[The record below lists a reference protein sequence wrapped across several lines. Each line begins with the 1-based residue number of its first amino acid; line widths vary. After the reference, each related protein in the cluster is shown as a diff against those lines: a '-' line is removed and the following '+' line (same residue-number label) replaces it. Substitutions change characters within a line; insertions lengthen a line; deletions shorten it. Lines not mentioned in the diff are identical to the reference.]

1 MYKMTLPMAQRSAC
15 TSGGHHKN
23 DDAYRRFIFLGAL
36 SPHEELLELT
46 SVPKDQIQAFFNSES
61 YKGSFI
67 IHVAKVDNPLF
78 VSTFRERELGF
89 QLPFVVVFSN
99 VVSAPS
105 FVIVIVTRVR
115 DGYGKTRVLALRNE
129 PIDGYGWSFFDKFNS
144 AKRRQ

>member
-1 MYKMTLPMAQRSAC
+1 MYKMALPMAQRSAC

-61 YKGSFI
+61 YKGSFNI
-67 IHVAKVDNPLF
+67 RVAANNPLF

-89 QLPFVVVFSN
+89 RLPFIVVFRIVVVRPFIRHRHRH
-99 VVSAPS
+99 PGK
-105 FVIVIVTRVR
+105 RWLR
-115 DGYGKTRVLALRNE
+115 DDPRSGA
-129 PIDGYGWSFFDKFNS
+129 
-144 AKRRQ
+144 

>member
-1 MYKMTLPMAQRSAC
+1 MYKMALPMAQRSAS

-23 DDAYRRFIFLGAL
+23 DDGYRRFIFLGAL